1 MMFPLVVLAL
11 GALLAGALVWNH
23 TLADFLGNSPS
34 LAQSYEIVQN
44 RYGGEVV
51 NPVFSGQLQVQPDEA
66 AVEHSHQVHL
76 TMMILSIIAAL
87 SGIFLAYILH
97 LKDRPRAERI
107 ATQHAGIV
115 RVLDAKYWVDEI
127 YQRGVIE
134 PLRSLGRMLFTIDR
148 FIVDGF
154 INALGFVPQ
163 FSGFV
168 LKLTTQRG
176 YMQGYAVTMLFGV
189 AIILLVIFL

>member
-1 MMFPLVVLAL
+1 MMFPLVVLAI
-11 GALLAGALVWNH
+11 GALLAGALVMNH

-34 LAQSYEIVQN
+34 LAQSYQIIES
-44 RYGGEVV
+44 RYGPEVV
-51 NPVFSGQLQVQPDEA
+51 NPVFSGQLSVQPDEA

-97 LKDRPRAERI
+97 LKDRPRAERL
-107 ATQHAGIV
+107 ATQYAGIV
-115 RVLDAKYWVDEI
+115 RVLDAKYWVDEV

-134 PLRSLGRMLFTIDR
+134 PLRSLGRVLFTIDR

-189 AIILLVIFL
+189 AIILLVIFR

>member
-1 MMFPLVVLAL
+1 MMFPLAVLAI

-34 LAQSYEIVQN
+34 LAQSYEIIQT
-44 RYGGEVV
+44 RYGPAAV
-51 NPVFSGQLQVQPDEA
+51 NPVFSGQLHVQRDEGA
-66 AVEHSHQVHL
+66 IEYSHQVHV

-87 SGIFLAYILH
+87 SGIFLAYVLH

-107 ATQHAGIV
+107 AVQYAGIV
-115 RVLDAKYWVDEI
+115 RVLDAKYWVDEV

-134 PLRSLGRMLFTIDR
+134 PLRSLGRMLFLIDR

-154 INALGFVPQ
+154 INAVGFVPQ
-163 FSGFV
+163 LSGFV

-189 AIILLVIFL
+189 AIILLVIFR